1 MRAVLVIVSASTLA
15 YSGIAGCSLPTWI
28 QASTPAEMLGRVNSV
43 ISLPRA
49 ILPPFSLA
57 VIAALAAAGARLPFY
72 LASLLMLLAAA
83 ILALNPAARKLSTG
97 NRAPAPGLS
106 HPP

>member
-1 MRAVLVIVSASTLA
+1 M
-15 YSGIAGCSLPTWI
+15 G
-28 QASTPAEMLGRVNSV
+28 
-43 ISLPRA
+43 
-49 ILPPFSLA
+49 
-57 VIAALAAAGARLPFY
+57 ALAAVGARLPFY